1 MNAQPSL
8 PCFWRDPYLPF
19 VESRRA
25 VSSRACYRPHT
36 HVTYSMG
43 VVDAGRSVF
52 TSHGHSV
59 RLAAGSLVA
68 VPAGC
73 VHACNPE
80 PGGEWSYQMLY
91 LDASWVENTM
101 QRNNAPAWPHCALV
115 VRDARAYDAFCGL
128 NRLLFSNADTN
139 VKTAALNRFLSQGI
153 WRTGDAVA
161 LTPPPAPASFAR
173 VQAMLQQRCADPLPL
188 ATLAQAARMTPH
200 ALVRGFR
207 AATGL
212 TPHAY
217 QLDMRINAARGLLR
231 AGSAPAVVAQELGF
245 YDQSHFQNAFKQ
257 RVATTPGHYRR

>member
-8 PCFWRDPYLPF
+8 PCFWRDPDLPF

-52 TSHGHSV
+52 TSQGHSV

-91 LDASWVENTM
+91 LDASWVDNTL
-101 QRNNAPAWPHCALV
+101 QQNNAPAWPRCALV
-115 VRDARAYDAFCGL
+115 VRDARAYDAFCAL
-128 NRLLFSNADTN
+128 NRLLFSDADAN
-139 VKTAALNRFLSQGI
+139 VKTAALNSFLSLGS

-161 LTPPPAPASFAR
+161 LTPPTAPASFAR
-173 VQAMLQQRCADPLPL
+173 VQRCCSRGVP
-188 ATLAQAARMTPH
+188 TPSPSP
-200 ALVRGFR
+200 RW
-207 AATGL
+207 
-212 TPHAY
+212 
-217 QLDMRINAARGLLR
+217 
-231 AGSAPAVVAQELGF
+231 
-245 YDQSHFQNAFKQ
+245 
-257 RVATTPGHYRR
+257 RRPPR